1 MASPAIPSATDID
14 VLFMIGHDDDQV
26 LDPSVRPPGCK
37 RARVSQWTGKQSDV
51 AIAEAVLSKFPRL
64 RGGFARTVEDLLATE
79 ARVVVVL
86 SYLTQA
92 SYAWYD
98 KFFGALDALEGR
110 GVVVYPSS
118 AFKRHIS
125 SKAAYMAALQERG
138 LPVCPTQILLRGDCV
153 GDDGAP
159 AAARVEAKLRAP
171 LGALGEARPS
181 WLAGAK
187 GFQLVSKP
195 SNADGGF
202 GVAFWSGSLPQIVGK
217 PTAADDD
224 ANVAADAAAAA
235 ANAGG
240 ALGGLRLCTL
250 LTAGS
255 SEGAEAR
262 RAVEAAAGSEGGGQ
276 FCEYLRRV
284 GFADLRP
291 ELLLQPFLP
300 QLAHHFEIKI
310 YFLRRQPFYAVLT
323 YGKEKLLAKVVRPST
338 DAALFAWLQPLIAAS
353 KRALDALP
361 PDGPHDPKVLMR
373 VDWGCAGGGED
384 EGGGGGGG
392 ADDVAAAL
400 RRDIVQR
407 ASSLGPP
414 QKKLARAMAAHA
426 DGAPLSGDGAH
437 IINEIELHP
446 GFYVDWDE
454 TPDQTIEP
462 LAQAYGEYIQRVV
475 DEQAARA
482 AA

>member
-1 MASPAIPSATDID
+1 
-14 VLFMIGHDDDQV
+14 MIGHDDDQV

-159 AAARVEAKLRAP
+159 AAARVEAKLSA
-171 LGALGEARPS
+171 ALGRSARRGRAGSPAPRASSSSRSRRTPTAASASPS
-181 WLAGAK
+181 GAARSRR
-187 GFQLVSKP
+187 LS
-195 SNADGGF
+195 
-202 GVAFWSGSLPQIVGK
+202 GK
-217 PTAADDD
+217 PAAADDD
-224 ANVAADAAAAA
+224 ANAAADAAAAA

-262 RAVEAAAGSEGGGQ
+262 RAVEAAAEGGGGGQ

-284 GFADLRP
+284 GFADRRP

-310 YFLRRQPFYAVLT
+310 YFLRRQVFYAVLT

-353 KRALDALP
+353 QRALDALP

-373 VDWGCAGGGED
+373 VDWGCAGGGDD
-384 EGGGGGGG
+384 EGGGGGG
-392 ADDVAAAL
+392 ADDVAASL

-482 AA
+482 